1 LNSHATGTPSDWVV
15 RWTPLAAPQGTV
27 LDVACGAGRHMA
39 WFAEQGFRVTG
50 IDRNPAAATAANA
63 FGQVVVVDIENAA
76 WPLLY
81 KAMPLQFDVLVVTN
95 YLWRALFPTL
105 LASVKPGG
113 VLLYETFALGNETVG
128 KPSRP
133 DFLLCPGELLQ
144 LCQGFR
150 VVAFE
155 DGFVDAPAR
164 FVQRIAAI
172 APGAPASQGVAPRR
186 YPLSLK
192 STL

>member
-1 LNSHATGTPSDWVV
+1 
-15 RWTPLAAPQGTV
+15 
-27 LDVACGAGRHMA
+27 
-39 WFAEQGFRVTG
+39 
-50 IDRNPAAATAANA
+50 
-63 FGQVVVVDIENAA
+63 
-76 WPLLY
+76 
-81 KAMPLQFDVLVVTN
+81 
-95 YLWRALFPTL
+95 
-105 LASVKPGG
+105 
-113 VLLYETFALGNETVG
+113 YETFALGNETVG

-192 STL
+192 SVL

>member
-1 LNSHATGTPSDWVV
+1 MHGTGTPSDWVV
-15 RWTPLAAPQGTV
+15 RWTPLVAPQGTV

-39 WFAEQGFRVTG
+39 WFAGLGCQVTG
-50 IDRNPAAATAANA
+50 IDRNAEAAGAASA
-63 FGQVVVVDIENAA
+63 FGQVIVADIENRA

-81 KAMPLQFDVLVVTN
+81 KDKPLQFDVVVVTN

-105 LASVKPGG
+105 LASVRPGG
-113 VLLYETFALGNETVG
+113 VLLHETFALGNETVG

-133 DFLLCPGELLQ
+133 DFLLRPGELLQ

-155 DGFVDAPAR
+155 DGFADAPAR

-172 APGAPASQGVAPRR
+172 APATVPGQDVTPVR

-192 STL
+192 SAA